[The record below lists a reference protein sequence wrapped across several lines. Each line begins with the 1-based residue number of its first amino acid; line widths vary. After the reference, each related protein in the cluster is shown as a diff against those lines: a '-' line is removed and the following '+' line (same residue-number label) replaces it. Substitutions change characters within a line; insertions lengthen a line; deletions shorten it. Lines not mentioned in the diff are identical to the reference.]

1 MMKYKK
7 QFIITAILFMVT
19 TVFANPVIN
28 TPDKSIVITAKK
40 QHTFNITLP
49 SNPTTGYSWF
59 LTDYNHQL
67 LKPVNHQYVAP
78 NNKLMGAGG
87 FEIWTFNIQQEVPV
101 PQKTTVTFTY
111 QRPWETNDAKTE
123 TFTVLTQ

>member
-67 LKPVNHQYVAP
+67 LKPVNHQYVASS
-78 NNKLMGAGG
+78 NKALMGAGG
-87 FEIWTFNIQQEVPV
+87 FEVWTFDVKKEAFNV
-101 PQKTTVTFTY
+101 PQKTTK
-111 QRPWETNDAKTE
+111 EI
-123 TFTVLTQ
+123 